1 MDILWKLRVEGY
13 DEPIPATV
21 PGSVYNDLINAG
33 LLDDPYWRDD
43 EDKALALM
51 DKEFEYTGTFDFDTT
66 TIDEFKDIILRFN
79 GIDTLADIWLNG
91 CKLGSPDNMH
101 RIWEYGVKE
110 LIKDKNEIKVI
121 FHSPT
126 KYIAMKHKEDPLIL
140 GTEDAMK
147 GFPFIRKAHY
157 MFGWDWGPR
166 LPDAGIWRDV
176 ELIKTR
182 NKRLTNVY
190 IRQIFND
197 DMSSVELKTEADQ
210 GPLRLTIEDP
220 DGNTID
226 GTTIDNPR
234 LWWPNNMGGQP
245 LYTVTV
251 ELLDDDN
258 NDRTLDTWQK
268 RIGLR
273 TLTMSTQEDEYGSE
287 FCHVI
292 NGIKIFA
299 MGADYIPEDNILA
312 RTNKD
317 RTRELLTRC
326 KEANFNAIR
335 VWGGGLYPSDDFYD
349 LCDELGLIVWQDM
362 MFACANYRLTDEFE
376 ENIKAELTDNI
387 RRLRHHASLSLW
399 CGNNE
404 MEMFV
409 DEGEWGA
416 HEDPKIRED
425 YLKMYEDIFP
435 AILSKEDP
443 DRFYWPASPSCGGNF
458 EDPNSPDKGDVHYW
472 DVWHGNKPFTEYRKF
487 NFRYLSEFGF
497 QSFPSIKTIE
507 TFTLPSDRN
516 VFSYIMEKHQR
527 NASANGKIMNY
538 LEQTFLYPNDFDT
551 LIYASQLLQAE
562 AIRYGVEHLRRNR
575 GRSMGAVYWQ
585 LNDCWPVASWSS
597 IDYCGRLKALH
608 YYASRFFAPVM
619 ISCAE
624 EGMLTHSLNVNKEPE
639 PVHKAFRLNVVNDTL
654 TPRKGTVSR
663 QLRKASGEIIKA
675 EKEDVSLPA
684 LSALWLENVEL
695 PEADMFSEYISFRY
709 EEDGQPVSEGTVLLC
724 PPKYFKFEDP
734 ELTVKVEGDKIKVS
748 AKAYAKSVQIRNGND
763 DLLLSDN
770 FFDLNAEEKTVKILR
785 GEPSD
790 ITVRSVYS
798 IR

>member
-33 LLDDPYWRDD
+33 LLDDPYWRDN

-91 CKLGSPDNMH
+91 SKLGSPDNMH

-197 DMSSVELKTEADQ
+197 DMSSVELKAEADQ
-210 GPLRLTIEDP
+210 GPIRLTIEDP

-258 NDRTLDTWQK
+258 NRTLDTWQK

-312 RTNKD
+312 RTNKE

-376 ENIKAELTDNI
+376 DNIKEELTDNI
-387 RRLRHHASLSLW
+387 RRLRHHASLGLW

-416 HEDPKIRED
+416 HEDPKIRQD

-435 AILSKEDP
+435 SILRKEDP
-443 DRFYWPASPSCGGNF
+443 DRFYWPASPSCGGSF

-654 TPRKGTVSR
+654 TLRKGTVSR

-709 EEDGQPVSEGTVLLC
+709 EENGQTVSEGTVLLC

-734 ELTVKVEGDKIKVS
+734 ELTVKVEGDEIKVS